1 MAKRLVFL
9 RFSLSR
15 SERMARARRHSL
27 KASLRN
33 ACAMH
38 RLRKLARECP
48 ELGMDDFLAALA
60 GGATL

>member
-1 MAKRLVFL
+1 MAKRLILL

-15 SERMARARRHSL
+15 AERMARARRHSI
-27 KASLRN
+27 KAQLRT

-48 ELGMDDFLAALA
+48 ELALEQLTV
-60 GGATL
+60 GAR